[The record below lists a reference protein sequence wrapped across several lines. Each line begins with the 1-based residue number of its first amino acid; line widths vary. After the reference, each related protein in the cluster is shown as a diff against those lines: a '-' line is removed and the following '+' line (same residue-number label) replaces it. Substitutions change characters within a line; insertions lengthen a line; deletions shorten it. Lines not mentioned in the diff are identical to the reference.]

1 MTPDPRWLEILK
13 ASGWQTAALAVA
25 SGLFLLAA
33 HSGLLPPLEPWMTLL
48 AAAGLLLFGCLAVA
62 SFLSTF
68 FEFVPVQ
75 NWLLHWITIQRQKRA
90 ARDYIPH
97 MTPKERQIPAG
108 EKSEGVHLRQRWR
121 LCDHAPFGR
130 DPGARLEERADV
142 RHGRHAGGGACSHLG
157 RAACAQRPISVQ
169 AREGRAG
176 SGSASVARSVD
187 ATLNYEEA
195 NISRLAQTPAPPL
208 RPPGH

>member
-97 MTPKERQIPAG
+97 MTPKERQIIGYLLAKNQRVFTCASDGGYATTLLSAGILVRALRSGQMFAMEDMPVAVPAHIWDVLLAHKDQFPYRP
-108 EKSEGVHLRQRWR
+108 EKDERGVEVHPWR
-121 LCDHAPFGR
+121 VPWMLH
-130 DPGARLEERADV
+130 
-142 RHGRHAGGGACSHLG
+142 
-157 RAACAQRPISVQ
+157 
-169 AREGRAG
+169 
-176 SGSASVARSVD
+176 
-187 ATLNYEEA
+187 
-195 NISRLAQTPAPPL
+195 
-208 RPPGH
+208 

>member
-75 NWLLHWITIQRQKRA
+75 NWLLHWITIQPQKRA

-97 MTPKERQIPAG
+97 MTPKERQIIGYLLAKNQRVFTCASDCCYAVSLLSVG
-108 EKSEGVHLRQRWR
+108 ILVSDLRCG
-121 LCDHAPFGR
+121 LKFVM
-130 DPGARLEERADV
+130 ADMT
-142 RHGRHAGGGACSHLG
+142 
-157 RAACAQRPISVQ
+157 
-169 AREGRAG
+169 
-176 SGSASVARSVD
+176 VAVV
-187 ATLNYEEA
+187 
-195 NISRLAQTPAPPL
+195 
-208 RPPGH
+208 GHIMAV